1 MADYVINGG
10 KRLEGE
16 INVQKAKNSVLALI
30 SASILLSGETLIKD
44 CPRISDVF
52 IMLKILRRIGAKT
65 YFCGTDLYIDTK
77 DIFSTRLPEKLSSE
91 VRASLFLVGPLL
103 ARFRQATI
111 YRAGG
116 CNIGERPI
124 DIHLDGLK
132 RLGADVEE
140 GENKLKFHA
149 KRVVGAEIKL
159 KYPSVG
165 ATENLMMASIFCDG
179 VTILKNCAKE
189 PEICDLQDFLNLAG
203 AKIKGAG
210 TSTIKIEGVKSL
222 SSGVCFKP
230 MFDRIEAGTFLLSAL
245 SCGGE
250 INLKGVKSKNVFA
263 LLQKIQN
270 NACKIYINNDNIYIK
285 ANNRHKG
292 FGNVV
297 TAPYPRF
304 PTDLQPQITAC
315 ACVGEG
321 RTFITETVFDCRFS
335 YAKELKKMG
344 ANIKIGDCRLEI
356 QGGFL
361 FGAEVEAK
369 DLRGGAA
376 LVIAGL
382 SAQGKTIVSNVEH
395 IERGYQDFLEKLSS
409 LGADIKRRQ

>member
-10 KRLEGE
+10 RRLEGE
-16 INVQKAKNSVLALI
+16 IDVQKAKNSVLALI

-52 IMLKILRRIGAKT
+52 VMLKILRRIGAKT

-77 DIFSTRLPEKLSSE
+77 DVFTTKLPEKLSSE
-91 VRASLFLVGPLL
+91 IRASLFLVGPLL
-103 ARFRQATI
+103 SRFKQATI
-111 YRAGG
+111 FRSGG
-116 CNIGERPI
+116 CSIGERPI

-132 RLGADVEE
+132 RLGAEVFEQD
-140 GENKLKFHA
+140 NKVKFHA
-149 KRVVGAEIKL
+149 KRLVGTEIKL

-165 ATENLMMASIFCDG
+165 ATENLMMASVFSEG

-230 MFDRIEAGTFLLSAL
+230 MFDRIEAGTFLLATL

-250 INLKGVKSKNVFA
+250 LTLNGVKSKNIYA
-263 LLQKIQN
+263 LIQKIQN
-270 NACKIYINNDNIYIK
+270 NACKIYINNDNIYIRV
-285 ANNRHKG
+285 NSRHKG

-304 PTDLQPQITAC
+304 PTDLHPQITAC
-315 ACVGEG
+315 ACCGDG
-321 RTFITETVFDCRFS
+321 KTFLTETVFDCRFS
-335 YAKELKKMG
+335 YAKELQKMG
-344 ANIKIGDCRLEI
+344 ANIKFGGCRLEI
-356 QGGFL
+356 QGGYL
-361 FGAEVEAK
+361 FGADVIAK

-382 SAQGKTIVSNVEH
+382 SAQGKTVVSNVEH
-395 IERGYQDFLEKLSS
+395 IERGYQDFCEKLSL